1 MNDWT
6 EKVFNS
12 FISNEDMNDII
23 KIIKLLEN
31 WGILI
36 AGVTKTVKNEIKN
49 KNVNFMEI
57 C

>member
-1 MNDWT
+1 
-6 EKVFNS
+6 
-12 FISNEDMNDII
+12 MNDII
-23 KIIKLLEN
+23 KIIKLLEDR
-31 WGILI
+31 GILI